1 MAVVLETGMGS
12 AELVAGQERK
22 NFYKDGSWV
31 ANIDRTYAP
40 SRVFID
46 LGESVWEHLNNRHN
60 RDWQAL
66 KPIVAGLLW
75 SNGIAFEKLSW
86 NKHAGCKMCACSGGF
101 IITGHTG
108 QDFWLKVR

>member
-1 MAVVLETGMGS
+1 MAVVLETGIGS
-12 AELVAGQERK
+12 AELVVGRERN
-22 NFYKDGSWV
+22 NFRSNGRWV
-31 ANIDRTYAP
+31 ERADQKSAP

-46 LGESVWEHLNNRHN
+46 LGESVWEHLNNRHS

-86 NKHAGCKMCACSGGF
+86 NKYAGCKMCACSGGF
-101 IITGHTG
+101 VITGHTG